1 MHIIDGVKG
10 KRLRYKPASVKD
22 TIAEIKDTAELMLD
36 LAYSSILFKERD
48 FSEEVLELE
57 HKMDELIFISRAS
70 IMLAA
75 RGIEEIESLTG
86 VLQIIDSSVMISSA
100 AVDLAKIQ
108 LDNLG
113 LPPAFL
119 KSMHLLEETIASA
132 IIPQGSEA
140 DDVSV
145 DRLESETSMKVI
157 AIKKPKGEWI
167 INPSDDVIIKANDK
181 VIVKGP
187 YQALEEFDVFVNGKH
202 EEFPSLEELKE
213 PKILHMIREIII
225 EMTTLSQLSI
235 DLAYY
240 SVLFNSKEIAE
251 EVSSI
256 EDKLEELRAEL
267 ELNVLSYAK
276 QVENVNELRGLLR
289 IAYSSEKVSD
299 ASKDIADIVLHGIEM
314 HPILHYAVKESDEI
328 ITRIVIAKDSEL
340 DGKTFAESG
349 IEVSTGM
356 DIIAL
361 KKARSNKWQFHPKGD
376 VRLEAGDIIIAKGSN
391 EDEEILRRLAG
402 VYKE

>member
-1 MHIIDGVKG
+1 MHGVKSAR
-10 KRLRYKPASVKD
+10 KLKYKPINVKD
-22 TIAEIKDTAELMLD
+22 AIAEIKDTAELMLD

-48 FSEEVLELE
+48 FSEEVIELE
-57 HKMDELIFISRAS
+57 DRMDELIFMARAS

-75 RGIEEIESLTG
+75 RGIEEIEELTG
-86 VLQIIDSSVMISSA
+86 VLQVIDSAVMISSA

-119 KSMHLLEETIASA
+119 KSIHLLEETIVST
-132 IIPQGSEA
+132 IIPQGSKANGITVKE
-140 DDVSV
+140 
-145 DRLESETSMKVI
+145 LEDETSMNII

-167 INPSDDVIIKANDK
+167 INPNDDVKVYANDK
-181 VIVKGP
+181 IIAKGP
-187 YQALEEFDVFVNGKH
+187 YQALEEFNVFIIGKH
-202 EEFPSLEELKE
+202 EEFPSLDELEE

-225 EMTTLSQLSI
+225 EMTVLSQLSI

-256 EDKLEELRAEL
+256 EDKLEDLRADL
-267 ELNVLSYAK
+267 ELNVLNYAK

-299 ASKDIADIVLHGIEM
+299 ASKDIADIVLHGIAM
-314 HPILHYAVKESDEI
+314 HPILQYAVKESDEI
-328 ITRIVIAKDSEL
+328 ITRIVIVKGSEL
-340 DGKTFAESG
+340 DGKTYAESG

-356 DIIAL
+356 DIIAI
-361 KKARSNKWQFHPKGD
+361 KKSSTNKWQFHPKGD
-376 VRLEAGDIIIAKGSN
+376 IKLEANDIIIAKGSV
-391 EDEEILRRLAG
+391 EDEDILKRLAG
-402 VYKE
+402 VYNE